1 MSKNERK
8 DSENSSWLSEKFRL
22 VLLDDD
28 TLGEVRSARL
38 SGASILGII
47 IGALLLTVCIGI
59 CLMAFTPLRQL
70 VPGYGDIENNK
81 AYMALSSKIDTLQ
94 EELEA
99 QKAVTTGFRRMLNPS
114 EDLMKNISKNDTIIR
129 NSQTNVP
136 KGASLS
142 NDLSLEHHYFWP
154 PIDGIVSAPFDAGS
168 KHFGVDI
175 VAEKDSPV
183 MATLSGV
190 VIGADWNA
198 KTGNTISIQHG
209 QDLVSVYKHNSS
221 LIKNIGEKVAK
232 GDAIAI
238 IGNSGILTSGPHV
251 HFEIWHKGEPID
263 PEDFMTF
270 KK

>member
-1 MSKNERK
+1 MV
-8 DSENSSWLSEKFRL
+8 LTIL
-22 VLLDDD
+22 V
-28 TLGEVRSARL
+28 GV
-38 SGASILGII
+38 
-47 IGALLLTVCIGI
+47 
-59 CLMAFTPLRQL
+59 CLMSFTPLRQL

-81 AYMALSSKIDTLQ
+81 AYMSLSSRLDTLQ
-94 EELEA
+94 EELSA
-99 QKAVTTGFRRMLNPS
+99 QQAMTAGFRRMLNPS
-114 EDLMKNISKNDTIIR
+114 QELMKNISKNDTIIR
-129 NSQTNVP
+129 NYQTNLSN
-136 KGASLS
+136 GASVS

-154 PIDGIVSAPFDAGS
+154 PIDGMISAPFDAGS

-221 LIKNIGEKVAK
+221 LIKNIGEKVDK
-232 GDAIAI
+232 GEAIAI

-251 HFEIWHKGEPID
+251 HFEIWYKGEPID
-263 PEDFMTF
+263 AEDYMTF